1 MEGQQVDPYPFFRP
15 APGVPRSGPL
25 PHIAHRVRRGDTW
38 SSVAERYGVTA
49 EELRDANH
57 LSAGTSLRSGWQ
69 ILVPRRMDSAPAGD
83 EPDPGS
89 PADGTYEVQAGDTL
103 SEIAERFSVPL
114 DDLARWNDL
123 ADASRIRTGMVLVL
137 NGEDE
142 PEEESAPLPPEAP
155 VAAVE
160 ARPVPVE
167 PPEAAAAGDVHVVR
181 AGETL
186 SEIAAALGLRVADL
200 TLANPGIDAD
210 ELRPGQTLNVP
221 DMGGGRA
228 DDAVAADG
236 SASPEEFTTTVRVRE
251 GDSLWSVARRF
262 DTSVRKLRSLNPEI
276 GAEGRLRPGQRLR
289 VPREER

>member
-1 MEGQQVDPYPFFRP
+1 M
-15 APGVPRSGPL
+15 
-25 PHIAHRVRRGDTW
+25 
-38 SSVAERYGVTA
+38 
-49 EELRDANH
+49 DA
-57 LSAGTSLRSGWQ
+57 
-69 ILVPRRMDSAPAGD
+69 APAGD

-142 PEEESAPLPPEAP
+142 PEEEAADEQEAETEGEGAAPAVEVEAP
-155 VAAVE
+155 VAV
-160 ARPVPVE
+160 VE
-167 PPEAAAAGDVHVVR
+167 PPPAAPAVPAEVAATGDVHVVR

-200 TLANPGIDAD
+200 TLANPGIDGD
-210 ELRPGQTLNVP
+210 HLQPGQALNVP
-221 DMGGGRA
+221 DVGGGRA

-236 SASPEEFTTTVRVRE
+236 GAAPEEFTTTYRVRE
-251 GDSLWSVARRF
+251 GDSLWSIARRF
-262 DTSVRKLRSLNPEI
+262 GTSVRKLRSLNPEL

-289 VPREER
+289 VPEEER